1 MLDGRCARQKE
12 KDIMFIHL
20 LGPSGSGTSTLGKA
34 ISQRL
39 NIPWFDSDDIFW
51 IKTDPPFTKKR
62 DTLERQL
69 ILNELYNSNTNLVLS
84 GSVLKWGN
92 QIRDKIDLIIYL
104 YLEPEKRIKRIIE
117 REKERF
123 GNRIEEN
130 NDMHQGHL
138 EFINWARKYE
148 SGDMN
153 MRSKISEEKWI
164 EECNCLKI
172 RIDKEMNIEE
182 MLSLVE
188 REISQIH
195 PTTVST

>member
-1 MLDGRCARQKE
+1 
-12 KDIMFIHL
+12 MFIHL

-39 NIPWFDSDDIFW
+39 NIPWFDSDDIYW

-62 DTLERQL
+62 DTVERQF
-69 ILNELYNSNTNLVLS
+69 ILKELYNTNSNLVLS
-84 GSVLKWGN
+84 GSMLKWGN

-104 YLEPEKRIKRIIE
+104 YLEPEKRIKRIIK

-153 MRSKISEEKWI
+153 MRSKNSEEKWI
-164 EECNCLKI
+164 EECNCQKL

-182 MLSLVE
+182 MLNLVE
-188 REISQIH
+188 KEIRKMH
-195 PTTVST
+195 PTIAST